1 VPRENIKMTPAE
13 LRSFLA
19 SSATAVLATIDRDG
33 TPWTDLVAYRLI
45 GDRLHFQVPS
55 GSRSWV
61 NIQADPR
68 VCCVVEHSP
77 ADSYYGIQGAL
88 VHGEAVEPTS
98 AERAEEAAAFDGL
111 TDPVQPG
118 GTGAILLSIGLED
131 STSFAFSKIR
141 YRYEHKSLAEL
152 GGGQ

>member
-1 VPRENIKMTPAE
+1 MTPAE

-45 GDRLHFQVPS
+45 GDRFHFRVPS

-61 NIQADPR
+61 NIQGDRR
-68 VCCVVEHSP
+68 VCCTVEHSP

-88 VHGEAVEPTS
+88 VHGEAVEPTF
-98 AERAEEAAAFDGL
+98 AERAEGVAAFDGL

-118 GTGAILLSIGLED
+118 GAGAVLLSIGLED
-131 STSFAFSKIR
+131 STSVAFGKIR
-141 YRYEHKSLAEL
+141 YRYENKSLAEL
-152 GGGQ
+152 AGGQ

>member
-1 VPRENIKMTPAE
+1 MTPAE

-19 SSATAVLATIDRDG
+19 SSATAVLATVDRDG

-45 GDRLHFQVPS
+45 GDRLHFRVPA

-61 NIQADPR
+61 NIQADRR

-77 ADSYYGIQGAL
+77 DDSYYGIQGAL
-88 VHGEAVEPTS
+88 VHGEAVEPTP
-98 AERAEEAAAFDGL
+98 AERAAASGGL
-111 TDPVQPG
+111 ADPVQPR

-131 STSFAFSKIR
+131 STGFAFSKIR
-141 YRYEHKSLAEL
+141 NRYEDKSLAEL